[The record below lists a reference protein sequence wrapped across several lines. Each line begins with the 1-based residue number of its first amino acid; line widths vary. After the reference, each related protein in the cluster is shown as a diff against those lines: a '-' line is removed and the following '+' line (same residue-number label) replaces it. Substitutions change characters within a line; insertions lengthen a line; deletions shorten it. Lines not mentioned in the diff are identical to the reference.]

1 VAFSRANATLIRREP
16 QWRFGAAFS
25 IYERVPRRIGEKPPM
40 AHPLDHLPVLRMN
53 GAGNEILVLDLRGC
67 EHELAPQEARAIAQ
81 APGLRFDQLMALHKP
96 RQSRDDA
103 FMRIYNV
110 DGSLSAACGNGSRCV
125 AYALAREGK
134 DALRLETD
142 AGLIETRREA
152 EAVFTVDMGRPRLDW
167 REIPLARAVEDTREV
182 ALDPPV
188 TGAPARFCAVS
199 MGNPHAV
206 FFVEEALLIDLET
219 LGPAIERH
227 PLFPERANVS
237 FAQMLAR
244 DDILLRVW
252 ERGTGATKACGS
264 AACATLV
271 AAARLG
277 IGACAARVRLP
288 GGDLQIE
295 WRSDDHVLMTG
306 PVEFEF
312 ETTLDPQ
319 IFEGVAA

>member
-1 VAFSRANATLIRREP
+1 
-16 QWRFGAAFS
+16 
-25 IYERVPRRIGEKPPM
+25 M
-40 AHPLDHLPVLRMN
+40 AHPLDHLPILRMN
-53 GAGNEILVLDLRGC
+53 GAGNEILVLDLRES
-67 EHELAPQEARAIAQ
+67 EHALAPLEARAIAK

-96 RQSRDDA
+96 HRPGDDA
-103 FMRIYNV
+103 YMRIYNI
-110 DGSLSAACGNGSRCV
+110 DGSLSAACGNGTRCV

-152 EAVFTVDMGRPRLDW
+152 DTVFTVDMGRPRLDW
-167 REIPLARAVEDTREV
+167 QEIPLARAVEDTREV

-188 TGAPARFCAVS
+188 AGAPSRFSAVS

-206 FFVEEALLIDLET
+206 LFVDDVMSVDLET
-219 LGPAIERH
+219 LGPRIERH
-227 PLFPERANVS
+227 PLFPERVNVS
-237 FAQMLAR
+237 FAQMLSR

-271 AAARLG
+271 AAARAGLSER
-277 IGACAARVRLP
+277 AARLRLP
-288 GGDLQIE
+288 GGDLHIE
-295 WRSDDHVLMTG
+295 WRANDHVLMTG

-312 ETTLDPQ
+312 ETRLDPQ